1 MAIHLDSSSEMSEP
15 PKPKMA
21 AMTSR
26 PLIWFELTPSNDIT
40 MLARIRTAKLV
51 ARNRAM
57 RVNMG
62 NSGLE
67 GGDIRQFAVRSA

>member
-26 PLIWFELTPSNDIT
+26 PLIWFELTPSSDIT
-40 MLARIRTAKLV
+40 MLARIRTARLV

-62 NSGLE
+62 NSGSE
-67 GGDIRQFAVRSA
+67 GVDIRQFAVWSA